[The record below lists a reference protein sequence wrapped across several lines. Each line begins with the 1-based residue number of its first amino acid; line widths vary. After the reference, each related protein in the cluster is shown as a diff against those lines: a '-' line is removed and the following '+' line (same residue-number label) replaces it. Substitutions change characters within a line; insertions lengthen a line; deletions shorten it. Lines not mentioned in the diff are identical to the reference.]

1 VTSCALVTEET
12 AEPGEG
18 ATFCAIWPALPILS
32 VCSPPTSLASGSPL
46 MLPMMMRPPTSLRR
60 RRLLGRSQEPV
71 CEGGGEP
78 LADLLRAGIVDAN
91 DRPAIAARGS
101 PAFSSVYSH
110 EASERL
116 PLSVL
121 HRSHASALLPGAS
134 VPP

>member
-1 VTSCALVTEET
+1 
-12 AEPGEG
+12 
-18 ATFCAIWPALPILS
+18 
-32 VCSPPTSLASGSPL
+32 LASGSSL
-46 MLPMMMRPPTSLRR
+46 MLPTMMRQPTSLRR
-60 RRLLGRSQEPV
+60 RRLLGRSQEAV
-71 CEGGGEP
+71 CEGGGEH